1 MDTAM
6 KKGVFFAPTDSGS
19 TVMSP
24 QVRLSHYARDLTLN
38 RQGIW
43 S

>member
-19 TVMSP
+19 SVMSV
-24 QVRLSHYARDLTLN
+24 QVQLSRYTHELTVN
-38 RQGIW
+38 RQGI
-43 S
+43 SS